1 MFRNKIYLLPHIVK
15 EYYGLTPNDPQQ
27 KGWEITKLNVDD
39 QWVKSRGDGVNIAV
53 IDTGCD
59 YNHPDIKDNIIGGFN
74 VINNTKNFMD
84 DNGHGS
90 HVCGTISAIDNGI
103 GMVGVAPKSKIY
115 AIKAMDSNGSASQEN
130 IAKGIDLAINAGV
143 DIITMSLGSKYEM
156 KKIKKSIENAI
167 SNNILIFCAAGNSG
181 INEEI
186 MYPARDKNTI
196 SIGAVDENLNRT
208 NFTCSGD
215 ELDFLSPGHNIM
227 SIIPNNRY
235 ALMSGTSMSNPFAV
249 GCAALYISYYRQQT
263 GKKHFSQSEMIEILK
278 NNTLNLVNTNFREK
292 KYQGYGIIRPVL

>member
-263 GKKHFSQSEMIEILK
+263 GKKYFSQSEMIEILK